1 MLHEPLE
8 VVVSRVGEEPTRP
21 EAPARVLPA
30 DKVRRHVRGD
40 EARDLARG
48 IAGGAHV
55 SEQGQTG
62 LRPGPRR
69 AVRAHPE
76 AEGLLGPSTDLRVRQ
91 AIGTALHAP
100 AAAVND
106 PPHHQ
111 KREQRGKMAHPALL
125 TSGVG

>member
-1 MLHEPLE
+1 MLNTKDLFNTKITL
-8 VVVSRVGEEPTRP
+8 R
-21 EAPARVLPA
+21 LKINA
-30 DKVRRHVRGD
+30 DM
-40 EARDLARG
+40 LY
-48 IAGGAHV
+48 
-55 SEQGQTG
+55 
-62 LRPGPRR
+62 RR

-125 TSGVG
+125 TSVVDRTGVAG